1 MKNFLGYWKYRS
13 PVIIDGEIFCWPIL
27 KPVFLTTN
35 MAINET
41 KKKSGSNL
49 SKDIS
54 LLIYIVI
61 YFSKFCCRY
70 KGVIYK
76 NK

>member
-1 MKNFLGYWKYRS
+1 MKNIPGYLKCRG
-13 PVIIDGEIFCWPIL
+13 PVIIDGEFLCWPIL
-27 KPVFLTTN
+27 TPVFLTTK
-35 MAINET
+35 MAIKQT

-61 YFSKFCCRY
+61 YFSNFCAGG

>member
-1 MKNFLGYWKYRS
+1 MKKIPGYWRCRG
-13 PVIIDGEIFCWPIL
+13 PVIIDGEIFCLPIL
-27 KPVFLTTN
+27 KPVFMTTN
-35 MAINET
+35 LAIKQA

-49 SKDIS
+49 SKHIS

-61 YFSKFCCRY
+61 YFSNFCIGG